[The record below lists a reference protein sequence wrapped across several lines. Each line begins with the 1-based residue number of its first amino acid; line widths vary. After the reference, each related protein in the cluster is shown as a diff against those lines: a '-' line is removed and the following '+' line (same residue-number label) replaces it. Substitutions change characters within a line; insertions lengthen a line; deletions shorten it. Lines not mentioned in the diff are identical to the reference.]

1 MRILPAVFFC
11 SQIFHVR
18 FQHCFSGC
26 SVIFDRYL
34 DFSRK
39 NTDGPLDFCKTPRTR
54 QEIADFLG
62 VKTVFYAMQH
72 YVKPLLDSGLLR
84 MTIPDKPKSS
94 KQMYYAVDQ

>member
-1 MRILPAVFFC
+1 MKTFF
-11 SQIFHVR
+11 R
-18 FQHCFSGC
+18 NEP
-26 SVIFDRYL
+26 SVQEEPQADDL
-34 DFSRK
+34 LS
-39 NTDGPLDFCKTPRTR
+39 FCKTPRTR

-94 KQMYYAVDQ
+94 KQKYYSVDRSKSKHDYRTI